1 MVGITRH
8 LTIRKCPYCR
18 SNGVRWSHRKN
29 LREVVLSFVG
39 VYPFRCD
46 DCYGR
51 FRKLDGR
58 LLAVVSLVIK
68 LMIATITAI
77 ESIIIVIVIIVGVV
91 MYQSICPCR
100 FSDSASL

>member
-1 MVGITRH
+1 MVGITGH
-8 LTIRKCPYCR
+8 LTISKCPYCR
-18 SNGVRWSHRKN
+18 SNGVRRSHRKN
-29 LREVVLSFVG
+29 LGEVVLSFVG

-58 LLAVVSLVIK
+58 LLAVISLVIK

-77 ESIIIVIVIIVGVV
+77 ESIIIIIIVAVV
-91 MYQSICPCR
+91 MCH
-100 FSDSASL
+100 SLFP